1 MVLEELRREAQ
12 KCIQHKHQSAIGLPS
27 TDQQVTN
34 NINIG
39 LNESRRI
46 DIPGEHFNYGPASF
60 PQPTFEGI
68 RRNTDGV
75 SPSLTLSNIQSEAWM
90 ENLMQDGSP
99 GTYIPSLTSWGE
111 FDSLALTGLGE
122 LGYLFASNNLQTFE
136 G

>member
-12 KCIQHKHQSAIGLPS
+12 KCIQYKHQSATAIPS
-27 TDQQVTN
+27 TDPQVAN

-39 LNESRRI
+39 SNESRRM

-60 PQPTFEGI
+60 PQPTFEGV
-68 RRNTDGV
+68 RGGTAGV
-75 SPSLTLSNIQSEAWM
+75 SPSLTMSNMQSEAWM

-99 GTYIPSLTSWGE
+99 GTYMSSLTSWGE

-122 LGYLFASNNLQTFE
+122 LGYLFTSNNLQTFE